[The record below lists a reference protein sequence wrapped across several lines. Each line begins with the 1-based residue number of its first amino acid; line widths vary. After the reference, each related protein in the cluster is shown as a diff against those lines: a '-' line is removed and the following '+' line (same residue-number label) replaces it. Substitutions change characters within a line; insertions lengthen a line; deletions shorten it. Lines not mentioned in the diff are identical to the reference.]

1 MILKALREK
10 SNQKFVEQALLKR
23 KPLILSE
30 KIDSVGILLSHSEFH
45 DYKKIE
51 ELFLE
56 LGVSKDNCKIA
67 TYTTPKHPDVEKL
80 KLPFTV
86 NDFGWKGQL
95 KNSELQDFTESN
107 FDVLICYFLDNNKE
121 LSQIAAVS
129 QANFKIGI
137 TDKEARLFDLII
149 NMKSLD
155 FDVFRVEL
163 KRYLNILKKQ

>member
-10 SNQKFVEQALLKR
+10 SNQKFVEQALLNR
-23 KPLILSE
+23 KPLILKE
-30 KIDSVGILLSHSEFH
+30 KIDSVGILLSHSEFF

-51 ELFLE
+51 QLFVE
-56 LGVSKDNCKIA
+56 LGASIKNCKIA
-67 TYTTPKHPDVEKL
+67 TYTTSKNPDVEKL
-80 KLPFTV
+80 KIPFSV
-86 NDFGWKGQL
+86 KDFGWKGQL

-107 FDVLICYFLDNNKE
+107 FDVLICYFLEYNKE

-137 TDKEARLFDLII
+137 TDKEERLYDLII
-149 NMKSLD
+149 NLKGLD